1 MAGVIPREALAFLRN
16 KKLRTG
22 FSYKDVWREEHATA
36 FTVAKAMQVDVL
48 SDLHNA
54 VTGAME
60 KGQSF
65 ESFKKGI
72 KPILQEKGW
81 WGRKDMTDP
90 LTGRTVNAQLG
101 SDRRL
106 KTIYSVNMRQAFI
119 KG

>member
-1 MAGVIPREALAFLRN
+1 
-16 KKLRTG
+16 
-22 FSYKDVWREEHATA
+22 
-36 FTVAKAMQVDVL
+36 MQVDVL

-65 ESFKKGI
+65 ENFKKGI

-90 LTGRTVNAQLG
+90 LTGRTVNVQLG
-101 SDRRL
+101 SNRRL
-106 KTIYSVNMRQAFI
+106 KTIYSVNMRSAFQ
-119 KG
+119 KGQYERAMASDLHPYLLCEVALVSRKGLCVLG